1 MYNLENNLVIYGWTG
16 VVRLYYI
23 HTTIPKLYIM

>member
-16 VVRLYYI
+16 VRLYYI